1 MNLCL
6 VKTLLSSK
14 IKTNEKG
21 RFFKMK
27 KVIAI
32 LGSIFLATSLFAS
45 VASAHVTVQPKE
57 TTQGSYEVF
66 TVRVPS
72 ENEKVPTTKMEVKV
86 PAEVNI
92 SRLEPKPGWTYEL
105 KKDATDKITSIIW
118 TTEGEGLSSTEFGQ
132 FLMQG
137 KVDDQA
143 KELVWKAY
151 QTYQDGS
158 LVEWVGAADA
168 DKPASV
174 TKVNPA
180 AAGSTDSHGAAHTE
194 KTVENEQ
201 QVQSVSEETSS
212 GSNAPLYVAIAA
224 LIVAILAFAMSFRKR
239 G

>member
-1 MNLCL
+1 
-6 VKTLLSSK
+6 
-14 IKTNEKG
+14 
-21 RFFKMK
+21 MK
-27 KVIAI
+27 KVTAI

-72 ENEKVPTTKMEVKV
+72 ENEKVPTTKIEVKV

-105 KKDATDKITSIIW
+105 KKDATEKITSIIW

-132 FLMQG
+132 FLIQG

-180 AAGSTDSHGAAHTE
+180 AAGSTGLA
-194 KTVENEQ
+194 TVQHIQKKQWKMNNRYSLFQ
-201 QVQSVSEETSS
+201 RKLLAVLM
-212 GSNAPLYVAIAA
+212 PLYM
-224 LIVAILAFAMSFRKR
+224 LLLQP
-239 G
+239 

>member
-1 MNLCL
+1 
-6 VKTLLSSK
+6 
-14 IKTNEKG
+14 
-21 RFFKMK
+21 MK
-27 KVIAI
+27 KLTTI
-32 LGSIFLATSLFAS
+32 LGSIFLATFLFAG

-72 ENEKVPTTKMEVKV
+72 ENETVPTTKIEVKV

-105 KKDATDKITSIIW
+105 QKDASEKITSITW
-118 TTEGEGLSSTEFGQ
+118 TTEGDGLSPTEFGQ
-132 FLMQG
+132 FLTQG

-143 KELVWKAY
+143 TEIVWKAY

-158 LVEWVGAADA
+158 VVEWVGAEDA

-180 AAGSTDSHGAAHTE
+180 AVGTTDSHGATNTE
-194 KTVENEQ
+194 K
-201 QVQSVSEETSS
+201 SVGNGQECKIYYS
-212 GSNAPLYVAIAA
+212 GS
-224 LIVAILAFAMSFRKR
+224 SK
-239 G
+239 

>member
-1 MNLCL
+1 M
-6 VKTLLSSK
+6 
-14 IKTNEKG
+14 
-21 RFFKMK
+21 R
-27 KVIAI
+27 KVTAI

-72 ENEKVPTTKMEVKV
+72 ENEKVPTTKIEVKV

-180 AAGSTDSHGAAHTE
+180 TGSTDSHGAAHTE

-201 QVQSVSEETSS
+201 QLQSVSEGTSS

-224 LIVAILAFAMSFRKR
+224 LIVAILAFARSFRKR
-239 G
+239 S